1 MDRFRTHDLVEDQGT
16 LKILASQLIIN
27 YVSLINNFSVE
38 GIHAGIHR
46 YVGST
51 YISAPTI
58 LHFTTR
64 FTMKTQLPINV
75 PDKICKICITNNQFY
90 SKPFWKIPL
99 LFDRSSKAAITR
111 QKSYPH

>member
-1 MDRFRTHDLVEDQGT
+1 MDRFRTHGLVEDWDT

-38 GIHAGIHR
+38 GMH
-46 YVGST
+46 VGST

-75 PDKICKICITNNQFY
+75 PDKICKICVTNNRFY

-99 LFDRSSKAAITR
+99 LFDRNSKAAITR